1 MKHILLILL
10 IALFA
15 ADTSQAQTLK
25 AYLNAAEEALQN
37 RDVYNAMGYYGE
49 AMLFDTSN
57 LDIRYKYAESAKT
70 FNAYTI
76 AETHYQKIHDNDTEN
91 AYPMATFHLAETQQ
105 QLGKYEE
112 AKTNYALFL
121 SENSDLDPYYS
132 ARAEKEIEAANWAI
146 NEKNNPQAG
155 VEIEHLGSDVNS
167 PYSEFGAIERDDE
180 LYYSSMRF
188 NKQDGQEP
196 NRLYSQIMKQGD
208 MDWAE
213 SDSLDNQKTEYQLAD
228 EIMSNSRTRRKR
240 KNNKE
245 DISAQNYSHE
255 AHTSFSADGSRMYYT
270 ICEYLNSVDIR
281 CDIYRKS
288 VSENGNFSKAT
299 KLPSSINNQNY
310 TSTQPHITTNLTT
323 GEDILYFV
331 SDREGG
337 KGKLDIWYST
347 VNDDNYSEPENLSTL
362 NTTEDELSPFFH
374 SATNTLY
381 FSSNG
386 YLGMGGLD
394 VHKSFYDGNGYSEAE
409 NLKAPTN
416 TSFNDI
422 YYTLNEEGTK
432 AFFSSNRIGSLYL
445 EDSFEA
451 CCYDVYRADIEEVFV
466 NLEALVIDE
475 LNNENLLGSRLRVYD
490 MITGEL
496 LYDNLEELT
505 NDHKLKLKCG
515 REYNIIT
522 DRDGYDSDTT
532 SISLKDCSNPEDIT
546 KKIFLTP
553 SQLELD
559 VLTYLLPG
567 EQPLDGATVTLYD
580 LSDPNSEPV
589 VITSENNHVFN
600 YSILGG
606 REYKLVATRP
616 GYKTQTLTF
625 KALDSVDGKIIKK
638 LYFDKARFD
647 LNEYLPVI
655 VYFDNDRPDRRS
667 RKLYTNQSYTDTY
680 YPYMERKE
688 VFKSEYSKTL
698 SSESRV
704 SSENDLES
712 FFQNDVKFGFERLQ
726 LFVSKLAERLDS
738 GDKIEIS
745 LKGFASPRA
754 ANKYNLAL
762 GQRRIWTLKN
772 EIKQYAGGK
781 LRPYIDSGQ
790 LRVSEVS
797 FGEEVS
803 PVDISDSYQNTR
815 LSIYSVEASRQR
827 KAEIV
832 RIRVLN

>member
-1 MKHILLILL
+1 
-10 IALFA
+10 
-15 ADTSQAQTLK
+15 
-25 AYLNAAEEALQN
+25 
-37 RDVYNAMGYYGE
+37 MGYYGE
-49 AMLFDTSN
+49 AMLFDTTN

-76 AETHYQKIHDNDTEN
+76 AETHFQKVHDNDTDN

-105 QLGKYEE
+105 QLGKYED
-112 AKTNYALFL
+112 AKRNYALFL
-121 SENSDLDPYYS
+121 SENSDLDPYFS
-132 ARAEKEIEAANWAI
+132 ARAEKEIEAVDWAI

-155 VEIEHLGSDVNS
+155 VEIEQLGSDVNS

-188 NKQDGQEP
+188 NKQDGEEP

-208 MDWAE
+208 LDW
-213 SDSLDNQKTEYQLAD
+213 SDQDSISNVKTKYQLAD
-228 EIMSNSRTRRKR
+228 EILSNSRTRRK
-240 KNNKE
+240 KNIDKQE
-245 DISAQNYSHE
+245 LSAENYSHE
-255 AHTSFSADGSRMYYT
+255 AHTSFSPDGSTMYYT
-270 ICEYLNSVDIR
+270 ICAYVNSQDIR
-281 CDIYRKS
+281 CDIYKKS
-288 VSENGNFSKAT
+288 ISEEGQYGRAT
-299 KLPSSINNQNY
+299 RLPSSINSSDN
-310 TSTQPHITTNLTT
+310 TSTQPHITTNIST

-347 VNDDNYSEPENLSTL
+347 VDGDTYGEPQNLTTL

-394 VHKSFYDGNGYSEAE
+394 VHKAYLDGDTYAEAE

-432 AFFSSNRIGSLYL
+432 AFFSSNRIGSQYL

-451 CCYDVYRADIEEVFV
+451 CCYDIYRADIEEVFV
-466 NLEALVIDE
+466 DLNTLVIDE
-475 LNNENLLGSRLRVYD
+475 LSNENLLGSRVRIYD
-490 MITGEL
+490 MITDEQL
-496 LYDNLEELT
+496 FDSLEELT
-505 NDHKLKLKCG
+505 NDHKFRLKCG
-515 REYNIIT
+515 REYKIIT
-522 DRDGYDSDTT
+522 DRDGYNSDTT
-532 SISLKDCSNPEDIT
+532 SISLKDCIDPKPIT

-553 SQLELD
+553 AELKLD
-559 VLTYLLPG
+559 VLTYLRPG
-567 EQPLDGATVTLYD
+567 EQALDGATVTLYD
-580 LSDPNSEPV
+580 LSDPNAEPI
-589 VITSENNHVFN
+589 VITHDDKHVFN
-600 YSILGG
+600 FDILGG
-606 REYKLVATRP
+606 KEYKLLVSRP
-616 GYKTQTLTF
+616 GYKTQTISF
-625 KALDSVDGKIIKK
+625 KALDSDRGKIVKK
-638 LYFDKARFD
+638 FYFEKSQFD

-698 SSESRV
+698 TSDNRV
-704 SSENDLES
+704 ASENDLES
-712 FFQNDVKFGFERLQ
+712 FFQNEVKFGFERLQ
-726 LFVSKLAERLDS
+726 LFVSKLSERLAS

-772 EIKQYAGGK
+772 EIKQYAGGQLK
-781 LRPYIDSGQ
+781 PYIDSGQ
-790 LRVSEVS
+790 LRVSEIS
-797 FGEEVS
+797 FGEEAS